1 MWAAAYRQFNPT
13 IPADADCYATGRL
26 KCGCGVEATLR
37 RLLGRAD
44 YYEVH
49 NALADAVDELLIMR
63 LLAHPLCLYQK
74 PAKAPRAAR

>member
-1 MWAAAYRQFNPT
+1 MLVGCLEPVSYTHLDVYKRQ
-13 IPADADCYATGRL
+13 
-26 KCGCGVEATLR
+26 
-37 RLLGRAD
+37 LLGRAD